1 MAKCLLRHDYATRGK
16 MPLVSKLASRPQ
28 ASAASLWQAT
38 ALLHRPR
45 CSTRRMFANPL
56 FTYGVIVKQFSSMN
70 VDELLAVKA
79 KIEAAI
85 ASRIAQERKRLTAS
99 LERLNSLANK
109 TNGAPSK
116 ARANGL
122 NKRRTLAA
130 KYRNPSNPKETWAG
144 RGHKPRW
151 LVAALKGGKKK
162 LIDFQID
169 RKGHQ

>member
-1 MAKCLLRHDYATRGK
+1 MVKCGVSIQQRPLHSGGKRAQRSSGPATGSCTGPRAV
-16 MPLVSKLASRPQ
+16 LDER
-28 ASAASLWQAT
+28 SLT
-38 ALLHRPR
+38 
-45 CSTRRMFANPL
+45 L

-109 TNGAPSK
+109 TNGASAK
-116 ARANGL
+116 VRVNGL
-122 NKRRTLAA
+122 TKRKTLAA
-130 KYRNPSNPKETWAG
+130 KYRNPTNPRETWAG

-169 RKGHQ
+169 RIGRGSA

>member
-1 MAKCLLRHDYATRGK
+1 MVK
-16 MPLVSKLASRPQ
+16 MSIVFNSDPCILPAGERSDPLASHGALAPDPVLDER
-28 ASAASLWQAT
+28 SLT
-38 ALLHRPR
+38 
-45 CSTRRMFANPL
+45 L

-85 ASRIAQERKRLTAS
+85 ASRIAQERKRPTAS

-116 ARANGL
+116 VRVNGL

-130 KYRNPSNPKETWAG
+130 KYRNPSIPKETWAG

>member
-1 MAKCLLRHDYATRGK
+1 
-16 MPLVSKLASRPQ
+16 
-28 ASAASLWQAT
+28 
-38 ALLHRPR
+38 
-45 CSTRRMFANPL
+45 L
-56 FTYGVIVKQFSSMN
+56 FTDGVIVKQFSSMN

-79 KIEAAI
+79 RVEAAI
-85 ASRIAQERKRLTAS
+85 SSRIAQERKRLTAS

-109 TNGAPSK
+109 TNGASAK
-116 ARANGL
+116 VRANGL
-122 NKRRTLAA
+122 TKRTLVA
-130 KYRNPSNPKETWAG
+130 KYRNPTNPKETWAG